1 VKEKI
6 TKLGS
11 WGLYENI
18 VQFTSAT
25 VVLAGTSAI
34 LPPRLSATSAIY
46 RRNNVQLEGTKPSPC
61 LDSRLFC
68 SMPLALWGTV
78 SFRHPSAIHPPL
90 PVKKA
95 DECATINV
103 L

>member
-1 VKEKI
+1 MLGELHGLLLSLALSAGDFHTYRVSLVKEKI

-25 VVLAGTSAI
+25 VVLASI
-34 LPPRLSATSAIY
+34 
-46 RRNNVQLEGTKPSPC
+46 
-61 LDSRLFC
+61 
-68 SMPLALWGTV
+68 
-78 SFRHPSAIHPPL
+78 SAIHPPL